1 VTHKLSTHYPPVD
14 KLLNGGL
21 TRGHILEVSG
31 PPGTMKE
38 AVGVGTVRTFVER
51 KEHVLFVGELIQE
64 RLEG

>member
-1 VTHKLSTHYPPVD
+1 MKTQKFSTQCPPID

-38 AVGVGTVRTFVER
+38 AVGINVIRSFVE
-51 KEHVLFVGELIQE
+51 KNEHVLFVGELI
-64 RLEG
+64 

>member
-1 VTHKLSTHYPPVD
+1 
-14 KLLNGGL
+14 
-21 TRGHILEVSG
+21 
-31 PPGTMKE
+31 MKE